1 MISGMVD
8 SETAEARLT
17 RLGLQL
23 PDPPAA
29 VAAFEPV
36 VRAGSTVYVS
46 GQVATRDGELVAT
59 GRLGDDLDVA
69 GGQDAARQCALNVL
83 AQLRAAAGGLDGV
96 ERLVKVTVFV
106 ASTPDFT
113 AQPQVADGASRL
125 FVDVL
130 GPAGRH
136 ARAAIGVA
144 ALPIGSP
151 VEVEAVALL
160 RTDAA

>member
-1 MISGMVD
+1 MTGRATV
-8 SETAEARLT
+8 EERLAG
-17 RLGLQL
+17 LGLEL
-23 PDPPAA
+23 PDPPPAA
-29 VAAFEPV
+29 AAFEPL

-46 GQVATRDGELVAT
+46 GQVATRDDELVAT
-59 GRLGDDLDVA
+59 GHLGADLDVA
-69 GGQDAARQCALNVL
+69 GGQEAARQCALNVL
-83 AQLRAAAGGLDGV
+83 AQLRAAAGSLDGV
-96 ERLVKVTVFV
+96 ERLVKVTVFI
-106 ASTPDFT
+106 ACTPDFT
-113 AQPQVADGASRL
+113 AQSQVADGASRL

-130 GPAGRH
+130 GPAGAH

>member
-1 MISGMVD
+1 MTGRATVQ
-8 SETAEARLT
+8 ERLAE
-17 RLGLQL
+17 LGLEL
-23 PDPPAA
+23 PDPPPA

-46 GQVATRDGELVAT
+46 GQVATHGDELVAT
-59 GRLGDDLDVA
+59 GHLGADLDVA
-69 GGQDAARQCALNVL
+69 GGQEAARQCALNVL
-83 AQLRAAAGGLDGV
+83 AQLRAAAGSLDGV
-96 ERLVKVTVFV
+96 ERLVKVTVFI
-106 ASTPDFT
+106 ACTPDFT
-113 AQPQVADGASRL
+113 AQSQVADGASRL

-130 GPAGRH
+130 GPAGAH

-160 RTDAA
+160 RPDAA